1 MKMNEIN
8 CLDLRWQGSNPSV
21 SRVPTSWFYSVLEAA
36 LHRLIFG
43 RLTRR
48 ESAVLHCG
56 VFSCIGATVEL
67 LIRT

>member
-1 MKMNEIN
+1 MKEIN
-8 CLDLRWQGSNPSV
+8 CPYWRWQCPDPSV
-21 SRVPTSWFYSVLEAA
+21 SRVPNSWFYSVLEAV
-36 LHRLIFG
+36 LHGLIFG

-67 LIRT
+67 LIKA